1 MKNEF
6 FAESKG
12 LKQAILPVD
21 LNTAVNNG
29 ARISLKDGDRLAIVI
44 QLGASLASDVVVSLQ
59 QHNAATAGTSKDLE
73 IDNPF
78 FQKAGAATSFTKVQ
92 PTAKAASFTLTP
104 TFSTDSGV
112 VVFEVLA
119 EDLDVN
125 GNFNHVSVH
134 IADSNAAKLG
144 SAVYVVEPSY
154 KPAYLN
160 AL

>member
-21 LNTAVNNG
+21 LDTAQNG
-29 ARISLKDGDRLAIVI
+29 ARISLKDGDRLAIVL
-44 QLGASLASDVVVSLQ
+44 QLGASLASTIVVSLQ
-59 QHNAATAGTSKDLE
+59 QHNAATGGTSKALE
-73 IDNPF
+73 IDNPYYH
-78 FQKAGAATSFTKVQ
+78 KAGVNTSFTKVE
-92 PTAKAASFTLTP
+92 PVALASSFTLTP
-104 TFSTDSGV
+104 VFATASGV

-125 GNFNHVSVH
+125 GGFSHVSVNV
-134 IADSNAAKLG
+134 ADTTTAKIG
-144 SAVYVVEPSY
+144 AAVYVLEPSY
-154 KPAYLN
+154 KPAFLN